1 MDFKKNLNWILTK
14 VLFYSTLKH
23 TNIFIYLNLDLKQS
37 LEINNFYMS
46 CANFDMLSQT
56 GKHCFF
62 FPKVVKIFLCLYLI
76 FINYLSV
83 SVILYI
89 SCIFSADYNN
99 IIFPPIHTR
108 KVFY

>member
-62 FPKVVKIFLCLYLI
+62 FSKGGENIFMSILNLYKL
-76 FINYLSV
+76 FE
-83 SVILYI
+83 
-89 SCIFSADYNN
+89 CICHIVYFMH
-99 IIFPPIHTR
+99 I
-108 KVFY
+108 